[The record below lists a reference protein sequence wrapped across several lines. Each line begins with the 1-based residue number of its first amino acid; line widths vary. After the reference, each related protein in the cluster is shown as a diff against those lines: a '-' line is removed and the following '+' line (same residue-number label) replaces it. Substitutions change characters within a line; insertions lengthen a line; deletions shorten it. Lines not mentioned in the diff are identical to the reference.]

1 MSRKTMGL
9 VSLLF
14 FLFSGCA
21 LTQAN
26 LKVDYDPAKTPKSA
40 LSSVGAS
47 KVSITEFTDKRA
59 EKDKIGYKR
68 NAFGSKMAPITTVKP
83 VPQIV
88 RDAVSGEFVKNGLV
102 VDAPTPDGSLT
113 GDITSF
119 WFDYQVGF
127 TTVEFMGTVGVDMT
141 LKDARTGEVRHAA
154 KYQGHFNEKSLGGLE
169 GTWERVM
176 NGALED
182 MIRDMSADRKLVE
195 ALKGIGSDS
204 RLGRQ

>member
-1 MSRKTMGL
+1 MSRIAMGHL
-9 VSLLF
+9 SLLF

-40 LSSVGAS
+40 LSSAGAA
-47 KVSITEFTDKRA
+47 KVSVMEFHDKRP

-88 RDAVSGEFVKNGLV
+88 REAVSGEFVKNGLV
-102 VDAPTPDGSLT
+102 VDAPAPDGSLT

-119 WFDYQVGF
+119 WFDFQTGF
-127 TTVEFMGTVGVDMT
+127 TTVEFMGTVGMDMT
-141 LKDARTGEVRHAA
+141 LKDARTGEVHHTA

-176 NGALED
+176 NAALEN

-195 ALKGIGSDS
+195 AI
-204 RLGRQ
+204 RALGKAKSP